1 MLSWWSDW
9 GSTPTWNDSHTHC
22 IHTQGVWL
30 YSYAVYWALDPPS
43 CPYYH
48 TCCWTSFVKSWIVEW
63 RSMGIKVIIMDLFR
77 LHTNME
83 WSPYLLHTCARCLS
97 LITCNGLTDGSTI
110 MPLLP
115 YLMDQICILPTL
127 WWRSWGTNVIMVE
140 LFRLQTHMDWSSH
153 PQHSYARCLK
163 SFICYGLTNW
173 STILPILTHL
183 LDQICILLKNRVTQL
198 GYKCYHGAVWLS
210 LQTNMT
216 WSPHPLRHSYG
227 RCYTSFICYG
237 LNNKSTI
244 LPLST
249 HYLALISKPI
259 EIE

>member
-1 MLSWWSDW
+1 
-9 GSTPTWNDSHTHC
+9 
-22 IHTQGVWL
+22 
-30 YSYAVYWALDPPS
+30 
-43 CPYYH
+43 
-48 TCCWTSFVKSWIVEW
+48 
-63 RSMGIKVIIMDLFR
+63 
-77 LHTNME
+77 ME

-110 MPLLP
+110 MPILP

-198 GYKCYHGAVWLS
+198 VPGYVVQMFSWWSDWGSRPTQNGFHTYTGYTYKLFDIIHMLWIDQWINHHAVNTTLFCPVFNVGSQPKLS
-210 LQTNMT
+210 DAAGLLMISW
-216 WSPHPLRHSYG
+216 WSDWGFKPTTIFSHHLCIHMQVVCHHLYAMFWH
-227 RCYTSFICYG
+227 TSFPFG
-237 LNNKSTI
+237 
-244 LPLST
+244 
-249 HYLALISKPI
+249 
-259 EIE
+259 